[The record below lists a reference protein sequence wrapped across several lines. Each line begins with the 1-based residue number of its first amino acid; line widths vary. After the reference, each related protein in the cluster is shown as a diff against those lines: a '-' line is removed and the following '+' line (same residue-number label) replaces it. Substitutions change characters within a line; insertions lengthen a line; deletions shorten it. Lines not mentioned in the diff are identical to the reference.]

1 VPITDLQVRMRE
13 IGRIRTGIQVEGRG
27 GKRRPAKLETF
38 RITATRRELLE
49 EVAGVYGGT
58 VEPWPEHGFQLTTTA
73 DQLDV
78 IIPPG
83 QAISQ
88 WYELWGGGGCLRRCD
103 GVTADVIEEIRGR
116 RTDDQGP
123 RTETVRRACLCP
135 KDGVER
141 RELAAKGEAC
151 KPTTRLSVILPLVPD
166 LGVWRLESHGF
177 YAAVELG
184 PSVDLLAAASQRGIF
199 VDARLRLEQR
209 EQKRPG
215 QPTKRYAVPVLELPK
230 ARVADVL
237 GAIAERGGAGG
248 EAALP
253 AGIAPAARMLA
264 APGQRPELGPAPA
277 LPPTT
282 AMRVADPDPEAEAPA
297 PRNVTPADAT
307 EGVIES
313 SPAAPP
319 LTSDELGAKVRAYN
333 DALAEGDRV
342 LSRGVLDRVAERLFP
357 HYANRQLTNEERGR
371 LWEAVLIELK
381 TPVEG

>member
-277 LPPTT
+277 LPATT
-282 AMRVADPDPEAEAPA
+282 AMRVADPEPEAEAPA
-297 PRNVTPADAT
+297 PRNVTPADAA

>member
-13 IGRIRTGIQVEGRG
+13 IGRIRTGVQVVSK

-38 RITATRRELLE
+38 RITASRRELLE
-49 EVAGVYGGT
+49 EVAVVYGGT
-58 VEPWPEHGFQLTTTA
+58 VEPWPEQGAFQLTTTA

-88 WYELWGGGGCLRRCD
+88 WYELWSGGGCLRRCD

-116 RTDDQGP
+116 RPNDQGP
-123 RTETVRRACLCP
+123 RTENVRRACVCP
-135 KDGVER
+135 KDGAER
-141 RELAAKGEAC
+141 RALAAKGEAC

-177 YAAVELG
+177 YAASELG
-184 PSVDLLAAASQRGIF
+184 PSVDLLAAASARGIF

-215 QPTKRYAVPVLELPK
+215 QPTNRYAVPVLELPK
-230 ARVADVL
+230 VRVADVM
-237 GAIAERGGAGG
+237 AAVAERSVGGPAP
-248 EAALP
+248 LP
-253 AGIAPAARMLA
+253 SGIAPARMLA

-277 LPPTT
+277 LPATT
-282 AMRVADPDPEAEAPA
+282 AMRAADPEPEAPA

>member
-13 IGRIRTGIQVEGRG
+13 IGRIRTGVQVEGRG

-38 RITATRRELLE
+38 RITASRRELLE
-49 EVAGVYGGT
+49 EVARVYGGT

-135 KDGVER
+135 QDGVER
-141 RELAAKGEAC
+141 RALAAKGEAC

-230 ARVADVL
+230 VRVADVM
-237 GAIAERGGAGG
+237 AAVAERSVGGRRPCRPGSRRRPDARRSRPASRARAG
-248 EAALP
+248 AR
-253 AGIAPAARMLA
+253 AARHHGDA
-264 APGQRPELGPAPA
+264 RGGSGARGRGA
-277 LPPTT
+277 
-282 AMRVADPDPEAEAPA
+282 RGAE
-297 PRNVTPADAT
+297 RDA
-307 EGVIES
+307 G
-313 SPAAPP
+313 
-319 LTSDELGAKVRAYN
+319 R
-333 DALAEGDRV
+333 RR
-342 LSRGVLDRVAERLFP
+342 RGRDRVAAGGAAAHERRARREGPGLQRRPRRGRSRPVTRSARPRGAAALP
-357 HYANRQLTNEERGR
+357 HYANRQLTNDERGR

-381 TPVEG
+381 TPAEG